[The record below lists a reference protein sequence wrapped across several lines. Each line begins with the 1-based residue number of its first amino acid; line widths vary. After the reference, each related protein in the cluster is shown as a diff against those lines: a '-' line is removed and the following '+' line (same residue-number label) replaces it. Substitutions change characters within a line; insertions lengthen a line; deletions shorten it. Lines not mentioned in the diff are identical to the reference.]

1 MIKVALKSKT
11 NNNIKIA
18 FIYYSFSSFVEQD
31 YKILRR
37 YYVISKVKY
46 KNIASI
52 LDIYLAVLNS
62 DISFSWF
69 ASGHSF
75 ITVLFCK
82 LFRKKSIVIA
92 GGGDVAAVPEINY
105 GNMLNKKTR
114 FFAKFVLKNADV
126 ILAVSDFTKDEVL
139 KYAKP
144 KKLEVI
150 YNGID
155 TDKFTPAKE
164 KDNLVITVGGISND
178 FNVRK
183 GYRCFVESARSLK
196 NVNFLLIGKHID
208 SSIED
213 LKKNAPPNVKFTGFV
228 SDEDL
233 INYYQKAKVYCQLSY
248 YESFGMGLTEAMA
261 CECIPVVANMAALP
275 EVTGNVGLY
284 APYGDSEE
292 TGRKISKALTMDGR
306 ASRERVIHT
315 FSLKKREKELFATIN
330 KLVAQQPN

>member
-31 YKILRR
+31 YKILRNH
-37 YYVISKVKY
+37 YAISKVKY
-46 KNIASI
+46 KNVVNV
-52 LDIYLAVLNS
+52 LDICLAVWNS
-62 DISFSWF
+62 NVSFSWF

-75 ITVLFCK
+75 ITVIFCK

-105 GNMLNKKTR
+105 GNMLNRKNR
-114 FFAKFVLKNADV
+114 FVTKFILKNADV

-139 KYAKP
+139 KYANP
-144 KKLEVI
+144 KNLKVV

-155 TDKFTPAKE
+155 IDKFTNEGE
-164 KDNLVITVGGISND
+164 KDDLVITVGGISND
-178 FNVRK
+178 FNIRK
-183 GYRCFVESARSLK
+183 GYRCFIESAISLK
-196 NVNFLLIGKHID
+196 NVTFLLIGKHID
-208 SSIED
+208 SSVED
-213 LKKNAPPNVKFTGFV
+213 LKKIAPPNVKFTGFV

-233 INYYQKAKVYCQLSY
+233 INLYQKAKVYCQLSY

-275 EVTGNVGLY
+275 EVTGNVGVY
-284 APYGDSEE
+284 VPYGDSEE

-306 ASRERVIHT
+306 ASRERVIHL
-315 FSLKKREKELFATIN
+315 FSLKKREKELIAIIN
-330 KLVAQQPN
+330 KLVA